1 MIFVCLVI
9 SLLFNLWILE
19 LRMRFGFVVVYLLLV
34 GWGLLVVLFG
44 GGWFALTVLV
54 LVVGCL
60 FESWLAGL
68 LL

>member
-19 LRMRFGFVVVYLLLV
+19 LRVRFGFVVVYLLFV
-34 GWGLLVVLFG
+34 GWGLLVVLF